1 MGVTVEAMI
10 RAGIPADEIV
20 AGPARDEAADTWPMG
35 LKRRPAR
42 AAPAAVVAAKSQETV
57 SSVLR
62 LAAAAGAIVQVQ
74 GAGTNV
80 VGCLDGGPDVVLRL
94 AMDRIVDF
102 DEASQVVTAQAG
114 VTGGRLEG
122 YLNER
127 GFTLGHYPQSLDHS
141 TVGGWVAT
149 RATGTA
155 SARFG
160 GVERTVCGL
169 EGVLPSG
176 EAFRIPPR
184 PRAPGG
190 LDALQLVSGAEGSL
204 AVITAVCLA
213 ASRLVPEVR
222 VNGVL
227 PDFAT
232 GLEVQRELI
241 QRSLPVGVARLLNPA
256 ETAAVLGAEP
266 DPAETAAVLGAEP
279 DPAETAAVL
288 GAEPDPAEAAAVLG
302 AEPDPAEAA
311 AVLGAEPDPAGSCLL
326 ILSFLGE
333 PPATAFGESAAVEA
347 IAAAGGAV
355 VSSDAADSWW
365 DNRLAGP
372 SLIEGLN
379 RDIGAFFDTIEL
391 GVVWRSAAA
400 LADALQAEVGD
411 LVDRLWMH
419 SSHIYSHRHRPLP
432 RLLDPQRRRRLGLR
446 PGPRRVGAGARPV
459 RPSRR
464 HHRAS
469 SRDRRGSQRPLP
481 PVARGPYPPVHQAGA

>member
-1 MGVTVEAMI
+1 MGVTVEALI

-20 AGPARDEAADTWPMG
+20 AGPASDEAADTWPMG

-279 DPAETAAVL
+279 DPA
-288 GAEPDPAEAAAVLG
+288 
-302 AEPDPAEAA
+302 
-311 AVLGAEPDPAGSCLL
+311 GSCLL

-419 SSHIYSHRHRPLP
+419 SSHIYSNGIGLYLAFWIHSDDDDSACARGQAVWERALDLSDRHGGTIGHHHGIGAARSARYLRSPEGRIHLSIKWALDP
-432 RLLDPQRRRRLGLR
+432 GRVLAARLLDG
-446 PGPRRVGAGARPV
+446 
-459 RPSRR
+459 
-464 HHRAS
+464 
-469 SRDRRGSQRPLP
+469 
-481 PVARGPYPPVHQAGA
+481 

>member
-1 MGVTVEAMI
+1 MGVTVEALI
-10 RAGIPADEIV
+10 RTGIPSDEIV
-20 AGPARDEAADTWPMG
+20 AVAARDEPADTWPLG

-62 LAAAAGAIVQVQ
+62 LAAAAGATVQVQ

-80 VGCLDGGPDVVLRL
+80 VGCLDGTPDVVLRL
-94 AMDRIVDF
+94 AMDRIVGL

-169 EGVLPSG
+169 EGVLPNG

-184 PRAPGG
+184 PRVPGG

-204 AVITAVCLA
+204 AVITTVCLA
-213 ASRLVPEVR
+213 VSRLVPEVR

-266 DPAETAAVLGAEP
+266 DPA
-279 DPAETAAVL
+279 
-288 GAEPDPAEAAAVLG
+288 
-302 AEPDPAEAA
+302 
-311 AVLGAEPDPAGSCLL
+311 GSCLL

-333 PPATAFGESAAVEA
+333 PPVADFGESAAVEV

-400 LADALQAEVGD
+400 LADALQAEVGS

-419 SSHIYSHRHRPLP
+419 SSHIYSNGIGLYLAFWIHSDDDDSACARGRAVWERALDLSDRHGGTIGHHHGIGAARSARYLRSAEGRIHLSIKRALDPGGVLAA
-432 RLLDPQRRRRLGLR
+432 RLLDG
-446 PGPRRVGAGARPV
+446 
-459 RPSRR
+459 
-464 HHRAS
+464 
-469 SRDRRGSQRPLP
+469 
-481 PVARGPYPPVHQAGA
+481 

>member
-1 MGVTVEAMI
+1 MGVTVEALI

-279 DPAETAAVL
+279 DPA
-288 GAEPDPAEAAAVLG
+288 
-302 AEPDPAEAA
+302 
-311 AVLGAEPDPAGSCLL
+311 GSCLL

-419 SSHIYSHRHRPLP
+419 SSHIYPTGIGLYLAFWIHCEDDDAACARGRAVWERALDLSDRHGGTIGHHHGIGAARSARYLRSPEGRIHLSIKRALDP
-432 RLLDPQRRRRLGLR
+432 GRVLAARLLDG
-446 PGPRRVGAGARPV
+446 
-459 RPSRR
+459 
-464 HHRAS
+464 
-469 SRDRRGSQRPLP
+469 
-481 PVARGPYPPVHQAGA
+481 

>member
-1 MGVTVEAMI
+1 MGVTVEALI
-10 RAGIPADEIV
+10 RAGIPSDEIV
-20 AGPARDEAADTWPMG
+20 AVAARDEPADTWPIG

-62 LAAAAGAIVQVQ
+62 LAAAAGATVQVQ

-80 VGCLDGGPDVVLRL
+80 VGCLDGTPDVLLRL
-94 AMDRIVDF
+94 AMDRIVGL

-169 EGVLPSG
+169 EGVLPNG

-213 ASRLVPEVR
+213 VSRLVPEVR

-266 DPAETAAVLGAEP
+266 DPA
-279 DPAETAAVL
+279 
-288 GAEPDPAEAAAVLG
+288 
-302 AEPDPAEAA
+302 
-311 AVLGAEPDPAGSCLL
+311 GSCLL

-333 PPATAFGESAAVEA
+333 PPVADFGESAAVEA
-347 IAAAGGAV
+347 ITAAGGTV

-400 LADALQAEVGD
+400 LAGALQSRGRQPGGSAVDALLPHLLQ
-411 LVDRLWMH
+411 W
-419 SSHIYSHRHRPLP
+419 HRPVSG
-432 RLLDPQRRRRLGLR
+432 LLDPQRRRRRRLR
-446 PGPRRVGAGARPV
+446 PRPRRVGAGARPV

-469 SRDRRGSQRPLP
+469 SRDRRGSQRPLS
-481 PVARGPYPPVHQAGA
+481 PVGRGPYPPVHQAGA